1 MSEKINNKQ
10 RHPNYYEENDSEQFE
25 INRPHNVGRLYNF
38 LIDYKFK
45 EVLKGLPF
53 SIKGLFVLDVCCGS
67 GMISE
72 YYAQEGA
79 RVVGTD
85 LSSGAVERAR
95 IRSKRYGFYA
105 EFKEADATNLPFPDN
120 SFDIVSV
127 HDGLHHLSSPK
138 KAVREMVR
146 VAKNAVIII
155 EPAKALITE
164 LSVLLGF
171 SLKYEDTD
179 FIYRFRKSEII
190 AWFKEIGIKKVIVK
204 RYLMYYPHKPGKVF
218 RFFDFLPLFIL
229 VEALFYLINIFL
241 GRFGN
246 KIQVIGLK

>member
-10 RHPNYYEENDSEQFE
+10 RHLNYYKEEDNEQFE
-25 INRPHNVGRLYNF
+25 INRPHNSGQFYNF
-38 LIDYKFK
+38 LINYKFQK
-45 EVLKGLPF
+45 ALKVLPF
-53 SIKGLFVLDVCCGS
+53 PIKGLSVLDACCGS
-67 GMISE
+67 GMVSE

-85 LSSGAVERAR
+85 LSSCAVERAR
-95 IRSKRYGFYA
+95 LRSKSYGFYA
-105 EFKEADATNLPFPDN
+105 EFKEADVANLSFPDN

-127 HDGLHHLSSPK
+127 HDGLHHLSDPK

-146 VAKNAVIII
+146 IAKKAVIII

-171 SLKYEDTD
+171 SLKYEGSD
-179 FIYRFRKSEII
+179 FVYRFRKSEII
-190 AWFKEIGIKKVIVK
+190 SWLKEIGIKKIIIK
-204 RYLMYYPHKPGKVF
+204 RYLMYYPHKPGRVF
-218 RFFDFLPLFIL
+218 RIFDFLPLFYFIKII
-229 VEALFYLINIFL
+229 FYLTNLFF
-241 GRFGN
+241 GRLGN